1 MNDTKTNPSSQGG
14 LLAPKIDL
22 QMPAQKQLDDTENG
36 YFETLELRKRLA
48 VELCVDRWSGYR
60 RGVSR
65 N

>member
-1 MNDTKTNPSSQGG
+1 M
-14 LLAPKIDL
+14 APKIDL